1 MTAQLLLT
9 LGLCAAWL
17 YIITQSGVS
26 NFLKLTMYSVITA
39 GLYFVWFPE
48 HATYLANRI
57 GIGRGADLVFY
68 VWIIF
73 SLGVMINIHIKLR
86 KTVTMLTE
94 LARNIAVDRPYN
106 ILVKDTASDQAGSD
120 CQTR

>member
-17 YIITQSGVS
+17 YILTQSGVS
-26 NFLKLTMYSVITA
+26 NVLKLTMYSVLTA

-73 SLGVMINIHIKLR
+73 SLGVMINIHIKMR

-94 LARNIAVDRPYN
+94 LARNIAIDRPYKVS
-106 ILVKDTASDQAGSD
+106 VKGTATDQADSD
-120 CQTR
+120 YQTR